1 MRFKF
6 FVFFIL
12 PVLISLSTAFLSGV
26 ALAESDGQAQSADLS
41 GIAPRGSEAS
51 AQAGTIG
58 SVRTVGNRSIETDKI
73 LSCVRSRTGQ
83 VFDEKLA
90 SEDAKRIA
98 GLEGVEYA
106 YYSTEIVE
114 GAVQLT
120 FVVAERP
127 VVRSIVFK
135 GNKKVRAG
143 TLRTKLGFKKGE
155 RLEVVVAEAGRT
167 DLVELYRKKGFAFA
181 EVRLDDEKLRSG
193 EVVYTIE
200 EGPRVKITAVRFK
213 GNDSIK
219 NGDLRKVIKTE
230 ARKFVFW
237 PSYYTEEGI
246 EKDVLK
252 LQKVYYE
259 KGFLDSR
266 VRSLKKLSEDKKKI
280 RITFVI
286 SEGMVYTVEGVD
298 IEGNEHFSD
307 QELFAQLKSSKGAV
321 YSEKQSLSDVK
332 QLLKVYRE
340 AGYIDVKAEHRV
352 RYGEKG
358 TVFVTFEVTEGHR
371 FRIGRIMIT
380 GNDQTKDKTIRQV
393 LEEYKFSPGNWYNA
407 DIARGDG
414 TGYLE
419 KLVGR
424 TVMTEA
430 PHSSYIKHSGTQP
443 EQRDAQVS
451 VTEGKS
457 GMVMLGAGVASDSG
471 VIGQLVFEQQNFD
484 ISDKPRSFGEFIT
497 GRAFKGAGQNL
508 RVSLS
513 PGTQVS
519 EYMVSFSEPYF
530 QNKPTTL
537 ELVGSS
543 WERWR
548 ESYDEKRLKGFVGFE
563 DRLEKSWRRST
574 GFRAE
579 NVEVVNLDSDA
590 PQEVIDDKGN
600 NFIGAVR
607 FGVGKDLR
615 DDRFNPTSGYMSDA
629 GYEQA
634 AGDHTFGI
642 LSGTYRRYETLAQ
655 DLAERKTVLAAK
667 LHAATVLGDAPVFE
681 KFYAGGSGFYGIRG
695 FDYRGVSTRGLQT
708 NVAMPERKDPI
719 GSDWIFLAN
728 AEVTV
733 PLAGDSLSWL
743 LFVDSGA
750 IDTGPYRIGAG
761 VGIQILIPQWF
772 GPVPMRFELAAPIK
786 KDDNDDTQVFSFS
799 VGRLF

>member
-1 MRFKF
+1 M
-6 FVFFIL
+6 
-12 PVLISLSTAFLSGV
+12 LISLSTAFLSGV
-26 ALAESDGQAQSADLS
+26 ALAESDMSSEALAKEDGQAQSA
-41 GIAPRGSEAS
+41 
-51 AQAGTIG
+51 AGMHESTTIG
-58 SVRTVGNRSIETDKI
+58 SVRTVGNWSIETDKV
-73 LSCVRSRTGQ
+73 LARVRSRAGQ

-98 GLEGVEYA
+98 GLEGVEYT
-106 YYSTEIVE
+106 YYSTEIVD

-120 FVVAERP
+120 FVVSERP
-127 VVRSIVFK
+127 IVRSIAFE
-135 GNKKVRAG
+135 GNKKVKAG
-143 TLRTKLGFKKGE
+143 TLRKKLGFKKGE
-155 RLEVVVAEAGRT
+155 RLEKVLAEAGRA

-181 EVRLDDEKLRSG
+181 EVRLDDQRLRSG

-200 EGPRVKITAVRFK
+200 EGPRVKITSVRFK

-219 NGDLRKVIKTE
+219 KGDLRKVIKTE
-230 ARKFVFW
+230 VRKLLFW

-246 EKDVLK
+246 EKDVAK

-266 VRSLKKLSEDKKKI
+266 VRSLKKFSEDKKKV
-280 RITFVI
+280 RITFAI
-286 SEGMVYTVEGVD
+286 SEGSVYTIEGVD
-298 IEGNEHFSD
+298 VEGNEHFGD
-307 QELFAQLKSSKGAV
+307 EELFEQLKSKKGGV
-321 YSEKQSLSDVK
+321 YSERQALSDIK
-332 QLLKVYRE
+332 QLLKIYRE
-340 AGYIDVKAEHRV
+340 TGYIDVEAEHRV
-352 RYGEKG
+352 RYGKEAA
-358 TVFVTFEVTEGHR
+358 VFSTFEVKEGQR
-371 FRIGRIMIT
+371 FRIGRIVIT
-380 GNDQTKDKTIRQV
+380 GNDQTKDKAIRQV

-430 PHSSYIKHSGTQP
+430 PHSSYIRASGTQP
-443 EQRDAQVS
+443 EQKDAQVS

-484 ISDKPRSFGEFIT
+484 ISDRPKSFGDFIT
-497 GRAFKGAGQNL
+497 GRAFKGAGQNF

-513 PGTQVS
+513 PGTEVS
-519 EYMVSFSEPYF
+519 EYLVSFSEPYF

-563 DRLEKSWRRST
+563 DRLEKNWRKST

-579 NVEVVNLDSDA
+579 NVEVGNLDSDA

-607 FGVGKDLR
+607 FGVGRDLR
-615 DDRFNPTSGYMSDA
+615 DDRLNPASGSMYDA

-642 LSGTYRRYETLAQ
+642 LSGTYRRYGTLAQ
-655 DLAERKTVLAAK
+655 DLAERKTILAAK
-667 LHAATVLGDAPVFE
+667 LYAATILGDAPVFE

-708 NVAMPERKDPI
+708 NVPVPERKDPI

-733 PLAGDSLSWL
+733 PLAGESLSWL

-761 VGIQILIPQWF
+761 VGIQILLPQWF
-772 GPVPMRFELAAPIK
+772 GPVPMRFELASPIK
-786 KDDNDDTQVFSFS
+786 KDDDDDTQVFSFS